1 MSPAPE
7 GTRLQVVL
15 ARAGLG
21 SRRACEALI
30 ERGEV
35 TVNGR
40 VVTELGTRVT
50 SDDDVA
56 VSGRHL
62 RGAQSHRYLALNKPR
77 EVVTTVKDP
86 QGRRT
91 VMDFVQGLRERTWPV
106 GRLDYHSEGLVILTN
121 DGDLTHALTH
131 PSRHVPRTYHARISG
146 TLGPD
151 ERDRLHRGVR
161 IEGKATGPIEVR
173 PLRQAR
179 HAEDHAW
186 VEVVVHEGRYH
197 LVREALARVGHPVS
211 RLKRVAFGPLKLGRM
226 PAGAVRE
233 LAPAEI
239 DALRRA
245 CGLARER
252 AKPASRA
259 GRASGAGARKSPR
272 RARESP

>member
-1 MSPAPE
+1 MIRPPE

-30 ERGEV
+30 EQGHV
-35 TVNGR
+35 AVNGH

-50 SDDDVA
+50 GDDDVA
-56 VSGRHL
+56 VRGKHL
-62 RGAQSHRYLALNKPR
+62 RPAQAHRYVALNKPR

-91 VMDFVQGLRERTWPV
+91 VMDFVQGLRERAWPV
-106 GRLDYHSEGLVILTN
+106 GRLDYHSEGLVIITN

-131 PSRHVPRTYHARISG
+131 PSRHVPRTYHARVAGTISE
-146 TLGPD
+146 D
-151 ERDRLHRGVR
+151 ERQRLRRGVR

-179 HAEDHAW
+179 HAEDHSW

-211 RLKRVAFGPLKLGRM
+211 RLKRVAFGPLALGRM

-233 LAPAEI
+233 LSPAEI
-239 DALRRA
+239 EALRRA
-245 CGLARER
+245 CGLSRER
-252 AKPASRA
+252 REAAP
-259 GRASGAGARKSPR
+259 GTARGTTR
-272 RARESP
+272 RARKQPGRRRESP